1 MALASRRILVPTL
14 AAFVAATG
22 VAGAASFGGPTDGR
36 PSSPQPRVTA
46 SAVSADGRD
55 FTVRSYLSYDERR
68 VRFNDLP
75 PAGPSFGDSAVGNFD
90 FAGRGDR
97 DGRAHVI
104 QTVTDIDP
112 EYDPGT
118 FDPEQPPAGGDPVRG
133 TVVRATYVFE
143 DGSQI
148 TTEGFQAQQG
158 IDVVT
163 RRTFAITGG
172 TGDFRGARAP

>member
-1 MALASRRILVPTL
+1 M
-14 AAFVAATG
+14 
-22 VAGAASFGGPTDGR
+22 
-36 PSSPQPRVTA
+36 
-46 SAVSADGRD
+46 
-55 FTVRSYLSYDERR
+55 
-68 VRFNDLP
+68 RFNDLP

-148 TTEGFQAQQG
+148 TTEGFQGQQG
-158 IDVVT
+158 IDVGT

-172 TGDFRGARAP
+172 TGDVRGAEGTPDRALGRVRRDLRAHGGPLRLHEPLMRRSPTVAAPLA